1 MCAIPLTSIRRCRML
16 LAVAALTVGLA
27 APATPAQATN
37 CTTTSI
43 GGTNSQGRAGVAKTT
58 ACAPAYGQPTT
69 SDTGRKVG

>member
-1 MCAIPLTSIRRCRML
+1 MCSNPITSIRRCRTL
-16 LAVAALTVGLA
+16 LVLAALTVGLA

-37 CTTTSI
+37 CSTTSI
-43 GGTNSQGRAGVAKTT
+43 GDTNSQTAAAVARST